1 MSSVRV
7 TGARARG
14 PLGRGGARVFVA
26 LALAALCVQSCGDK
40 KSLVL
45 VSLTASPAD
54 ANLTTVVLAVGSV
67 APKTFT
73 HVSGLSGTP
82 LVLGVYVPSSV
93 TGNVLIV
100 ATASAGPSAECY
112 QGSARASIASAGVT
126 TDPVPLELMV
136 SQSCPAPT
144 GAAGSSG
151 MGTAGAQGTAGNV
164 GTAGAQGAAGT
175 QGAAGA
181 QGTAG
186 SSIGTAGSMGTAGQ
200 DGGAGGTQGN
210 AGTMGTAGQD
220 GGTDA
225 PPVLVD
231 PPSLTKCTE
240 YDHIVVPPPCIE
252 GGVGDWRVSS
262 IAFSPDGKLLL
273 SAGEDSR
280 IKVWKMSGAVPTAEG
295 HELSTMG
302 QGHMAFSADGKLFAV
317 GSGGGQITVH
327 NTTTWAV
334 VSSPTGQTGDVTG
347 VGFSPDGKQ
356 LFAADTDGILT
367 VHNVGTDAP
376 TKTVMLPNG
385 AYALTI
391 SPVQTPTALWVGI
404 GYGNGFADV
413 LNFASATVT
422 PAMALTITSDAGTD
436 LAYSTLAGAFSP
448 DGKTFAAGGEDGVTS
463 FWAVPPGPSPR
474 PVGTMITTM
483 DTRGNPLAANG
494 MTFSPDGRFLAQA
507 VGTNFDGG
515 RIGIWDATSRGARGS
530 KVPTY
535 YPLSVAFSPDG
546 KIIAAG
552 EVACG
557 KIIIC
562 AD

>member
-1 MSSVRV
+1 VSSARENP
-7 TGARARG
+7 ARARG
-14 PLGRGGARVFVA
+14 PSGRGGAGAFAA

-40 KSLVL
+40 KSLVR

-54 ANLTTVVLAVGSV
+54 ANLTTLVLTVGSV

-73 HVSGLSGTP
+73 LMSGLTGTP

-93 TGNVLIV
+93 TGDVPV
-100 ATASAGPSAECY
+100 EATARAGASAGCY
-112 QGSARASIASAGVT
+112 EGSGHVTIASAGVT
-126 TDPVPLELMV
+126 TDAAPIELTV
-136 SQSCPAPT
+136 SKSCSGST
-144 GAAGSSG
+144 GAAGSGSSG
-151 MGTAGAQGTAGNV
+151 MGTAGTMGAAGTADAQGAAGTQGTAGAQGTAGTM
-164 GTAGAQGAAGT
+164 GTAGNDGGAS
-175 QGAAGA
+175 GA

-186 SSIGTAGSMGTAGQ
+186 TTGTAGQ
-200 DGGAGGTQGN
+200 DSGA
-210 AGTMGTAGQD
+210 
-220 GGTDA
+220 DA

-240 YDHIVVPPPCIE
+240 YDHIVGMCTE
-252 GGVGDWRVSS
+252 GGAGDWRVFS

-280 IKVWKMSGAVPTAEG
+280 IKVWKMTGAVPTAEG

-302 QGHMAFSADGKLFAV
+302 QGYMAFSADGKFFAV
-317 GSGGGQITVH
+317 GSGNGQITVH

-334 VSSPTGQTGDVTG
+334 VSSPTGQTGHVEG

-385 AYALTI
+385 AYALTV
-391 SPVQTPTALWVGI
+391 SPVQTPTALWVGV
-404 GYGNGFADV
+404 GYSNGFADL
-413 LNFASATVT
+413 LNFAGATVT
-422 PAMALTITSDAGTD
+422 PTMALTITSDAGTD
-436 LAYSTLAGAFSP
+436 LAYATLAGAFSP

-463 FWAVPPGPSPR
+463 FWTVPPPASPR
-474 PVGTMITTM
+474 PVGAMITTM
-483 DTRGNPLAANG
+483 DSRGNPLAANG

-507 VGTNFDGG
+507 IGTNFDGG
-515 RIGIWDATSRGARGS
+515 HVGIWDAASRGARGS

-557 KIIIC
+557 KIVIC

>member
-1 MSSVRV
+1 VSSARV
-7 TGARARG
+7 NRARARG
-14 PLGRGGARVFVA
+14 PSGHGGASVFAA
-26 LALAALCVQSCGDK
+26 LALATLCVQSCGDK
-40 KSLVL
+40 KSLVR
-45 VSLTASPAD
+45 VSLTATPAD
-54 ANLTTVVLAVGSV
+54 ANLTTVVLTVGSV

-73 HVSGLSGTP
+73 LMSGLSGTP
-82 LVLGVYVPSSV
+82 VVFGVYVPSSV
-93 TGNVLIV
+93 TGDVLV
-100 ATASAGPSAECY
+100 GAMARAGASAGCY
-112 QGSARASIASAGVT
+112 EGSAHVMIASAGVT
-126 TDPVPLELMV
+126 ADAPIELTV
-136 SQSCPAPT
+136 SRSCSGST
-144 GAAGSSG
+144 GAAGSGSSG
-151 MGTAGAQGTAGNV
+151 MGTAGTMGAAGTG
-164 GTAGAQGAAGT
+164 GAQGAAGT

-186 SSIGTAGSMGTAGQ
+186 TMGTAGN
-200 DGGAGGTQGN
+200 DGGAGGTQGA
-210 AGTMGTAGQD
+210 AGTMGTAGHD

-240 YDHIVVPPPCIE
+240 YDHIVGTCNTE
-252 GGVGDWRVSS
+252 TGVGDWSVSS

-280 IKVWKMSGAVPTAEG
+280 IKVWKMTGAVPTAEG

-302 QGHMAFSADGKLFAV
+302 QGYMAFSADGKFFAV
-317 GSGGGQITVH
+317 GSGSGQITVH

-334 VSSPTGQTGDVTG
+334 VSSPTGQTGHVDG
-347 VGFSPDGKQ
+347 VGFSPDGTQ

-376 TKTVMLPNG
+376 TKTVKLPNG
-385 AYALTI
+385 AYALTV
-391 SPVQTPTALWVGI
+391 SPVQTATALWVGV
-404 GYGNGFADV
+404 GYSNGFADL
-413 LNFASATVT
+413 LNFAGATVT
-422 PAMALTITSDAGTD
+422 PTMALTITSDAGTD
-436 LAYSTLAGAFSP
+436 LANATLAGAFSP
-448 DGKTFAAGGEDGVTS
+448 DGKTFAAGGEDGITS
-463 FWAVPPGPSPR
+463 FWTVPPAASPR
-474 PVGTMITTM
+474 PVGATITTM
-483 DTRGNPLAANG
+483 DSRGNPLAANG

-507 VGTNFDGG
+507 VGTSFDGG
-515 RIGIWDATSRGARGS
+515 DVGIWDAAGRGARGS

-557 KIIIC
+557 KIVIC

>member
-1 MSSVRV
+1 VSAARV
-7 TGARARG
+7 NRALVRG
-14 PLGRGGARVFVA
+14 PFGRGGAGVCAA
-26 LALAALCVQSCGDK
+26 LALATLCVQGCGDK

-54 ANLTTVVLAVGSV
+54 ANLTTLVLTVGSV

-82 LVLGVYVPSSV
+82 LVVGVYVPSSV
-93 TGNVLIV
+93 TGDVLVV
-100 ATASAGPSAECY
+100 AAASAGSSAECY
-112 QGSARASIASAGVT
+112 QGSAHVSIASAGVT
-126 TDPVPLELMV
+126 TEAVPIELTP

-151 MGTAGAQGTAGNV
+151 MGSAGTSGAQGSAGSI

-175 QGAAGA
+175 QGSAGA

-186 SSIGTAGSMGTAGQ
+186 TMGTAGQ
-200 DGGAGGTQGN
+200 DGGAAGTQGT
-210 AGTMGTAGQD
+210 AGTMMGTAGQD

-240 YDHIVVPPPCIE
+240 YDHIVDPPCKE
-252 GGVGDWRVSS
+252 GDPNDWRVSS
-262 IAFSPDGKLLL
+262 VAFSPDGKLLL

-280 IKVWKMSGAVPTAEG
+280 VKVWTMNGAVPTAEG
-295 HELSTMG
+295 HVLSTSG
-302 QGHMAFSADGKLFAV
+302 QGYMAFSADGKLFAI
-317 GSGGGQITVH
+317 GSGNGQLTVH
-327 NTTTWAV
+327 NPTTWAV
-334 VSSPTGQTGDVTG
+334 MSSPTGQTGHVEG

-376 TKTVMLPNG
+376 TKTVKLPVG
-385 AYALTI
+385 AYALTV
-391 SPVQTPTALWVGI
+391 SPVQTSTALWVGV
-404 GYGNGFADV
+404 GYSNGFADL

-422 PAMALTITSDAGTD
+422 PTMALTITSDAGTD
-436 LAYSTLAGAFSP
+436 LANATLAGTFSP
-448 DGKTFAAGGEDGVTS
+448 DGKTFAAGGEDGITS
-463 FWAVPPGPSPR
+463 FWTVPPPPSPR
-474 PVGTMITTM
+474 PVGTAITSM
-483 DTRGNPLAANG
+483 DANGNPLGSNG
-494 MTFSPDGRFLAQA
+494 MTFSPDGRFFAQA

-515 RIGIWDATSRGARGS
+515 DVGIWDATSRGARGT

-546 KIIAAG
+546 KSIAAG